1 MGKPKVYE
9 SNAQRQQAY
18 RHRRAAKGKTIDELA
33 HHALEILHREVK
45 ADAAR
50 GDDDQARFA
59 KAALG
64 RSPLETVLKVMFY
77 AELCD
82 PTYDD
87 FADFCD
93 VEQWEQASLDES
105 RRKYLKAKAEVVLA
119 GCLMLDP
126 SKLKLRLKR
135 WDNDPDEAWNR
146 LLSGAGAGGVSP
158 RVRPAREANTDN
170 VTLRGGGGGDCC
182 HKTENGHRR

>member
-1 MGKPKVYE
+1 MSSRKVYE

-18 RHRRAAKGKTIDELA
+18 RRRRAAEGKTIDELA
-33 HHALEILHREVK
+33 HQALEIFHREVK

-87 FADFCD
+87 LADFCD
-93 VEQWEQASLDES
+93 AEQWEQASLDES
-105 RRKYLKAKAEVVLA
+105 RRKYLKAKAQVVLA

-126 SKLKLRLKR
+126 SKLQLKLK
-135 WDNDPDEAWNR
+135 WWSDDPDEAWNR
-146 LLSGAGAGGVSP
+146 LLSGAGAGGGSP
-158 RVRPAREANTDN
+158 RVRPARKAHTETQRCETSD
-170 VTLRGGGGGDCC
+170 GGDCG
-182 HKTENGHRR
+182 HKTQNGHRR